1 MGLLSHRPRIKKTCD
16 FCNTSAFGLMRRH
29 TGGKTFCSPHCEASF
44 TNCRM
49 IDDRPYHIPPR
60 SGRRLHRR
68 AQLPVGTNPCRILLR
83 SGKPTAP
90 ACNGRRAFP
99 EGASVRGFDGAK

>member
-1 MGLLSHRPRIKKTCD
+1 MWQSKRQPRIKKTCD

-49 IDDRPYHIPPR
+49 IDDRPYHIPPGPDADFIAAL
-60 SGRRLHRR
+60 SY
-68 AQLPVGTNPCRILLR
+68 P
-83 SGKPTAP
+83 
-90 ACNGRRAFP
+90 
-99 EGASVRGFDGAK
+99 